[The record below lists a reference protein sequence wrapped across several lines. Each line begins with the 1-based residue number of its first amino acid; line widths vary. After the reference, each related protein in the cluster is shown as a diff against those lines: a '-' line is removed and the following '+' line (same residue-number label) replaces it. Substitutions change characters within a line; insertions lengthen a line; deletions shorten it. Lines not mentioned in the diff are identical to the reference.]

1 MLALQVRC
9 PPPGSPGG
17 CLQPSDSGYWDG
29 WFVAPQPL
37 GTLDY
42 HLGRIDDYLAYQ

>member
-17 CLQPSDSGYWDG
+17 CLQPSDSGYWYG

-42 HLGRIDDYLAYQ
+42 HLGRIDDYLAYR